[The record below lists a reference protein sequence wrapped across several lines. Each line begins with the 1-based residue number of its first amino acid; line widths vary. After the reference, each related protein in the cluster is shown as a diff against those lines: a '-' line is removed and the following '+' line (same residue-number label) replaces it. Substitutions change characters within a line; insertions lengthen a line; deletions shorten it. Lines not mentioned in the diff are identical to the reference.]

1 MTLISEDMMAHQ
13 GMTMDTHSRKW
24 VRVVSGQRLDNSGTV
39 TFGIEYQGRTTD
51 LEALVLSSIACEVQL
66 SWQVCEQKKIMTL
79 QYACIHTLV
88 STTG

>member
-1 MTLISEDMMAHQ
+1 MAHQ
-13 GMTMDTHSRKW
+13 GMTMDTHSCKW
-24 VRVVSGQRLDNSGTV
+24 VRVVSGQRLNNSGTV

-51 LEALVLSSIACEVQL
+51 LEALVSSSIAGEVQL